1 MCLTS
6 ILKDGLASG
15 GPMAM
20 AIGFDGQHE
29 VGDGQVH
36 PSCFGINVGS
46 LHAFKKTGCVIN
58 QRALACRK
66 HVNVTVPQICC
77 TLIRRSNNALGSHIQ
92 RITRVF
98 FKALASPGSRVCV
111 RNPTKQMD
119 RIIYLFIYC
128 YIVPS

>member
-1 MCLTS
+1 MAWDGIVRVGLAWCMRASTSIHEHTLLHVRVEDTNVPDMCLTS

-20 AIGFDGQHE
+20 AIGFDGQHADAHQ

-46 LHAFKKTGCVIN
+46 LHALKKTGCVIT

-66 HVNVTVPQICC
+66 HVNV
-77 TLIRRSNNALGSHIQ
+77 RDGSPN
-92 RITRVF
+92 
-98 FKALASPGSRVCV
+98 LL
-111 RNPTKQMD
+111 
-119 RIIYLFIYC
+119 YLD
-128 YIVPS
+128 ST